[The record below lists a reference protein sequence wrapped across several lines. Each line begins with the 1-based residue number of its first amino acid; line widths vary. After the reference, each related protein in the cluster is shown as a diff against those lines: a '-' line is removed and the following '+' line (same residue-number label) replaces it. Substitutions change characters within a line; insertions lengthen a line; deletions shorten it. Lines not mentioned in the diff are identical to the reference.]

1 LFNGKSGR
9 ISGVAQIRRKH
20 VRGCAA
26 PALAAKHAKAAK
38 IKMTGACAQQ
48 SGRCISDCD

>member
-1 LFNGKSGR
+1 MENLGGSPVLHKSGA
-9 ISGVAQIRRKH
+9 SMF
-20 VRGCAA
+20 AA